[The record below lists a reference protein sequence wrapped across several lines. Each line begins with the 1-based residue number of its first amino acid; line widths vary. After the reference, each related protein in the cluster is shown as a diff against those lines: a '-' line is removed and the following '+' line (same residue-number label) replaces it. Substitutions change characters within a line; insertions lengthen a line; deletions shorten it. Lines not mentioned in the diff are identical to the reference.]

1 MTEKILEAIERY
13 DKIMRPK
20 VVILNPET
28 KDLILKEHPEI
39 EKDFVLMADAC
50 VEKDKAFVVNRAELE
65 MNYPHIEPKMP
76 WEEKTDA
83 T

>member
-39 EKDFVLMADAC
+39 EKDFPDESHPLIPRGFFRLQC
-50 VEKDKAFVVNRAELE
+50 GG
-65 MNYPHIEPKMP
+65 I
-76 WEEKTDA
+76 TDDQCQCCLWLSCR
-83 T
+83 